1 MAEFT
6 LKELSDLLHASELS
20 LSRLSEEER
29 ETLDRIDKEKEET
42 EKSLGRR
49 LTDDEA
55 IAIEKGT
62 PGGWEVVV
70 KLGDMITPAIKEIR
84 GEKSQ

>member
-6 LKELSDLLHASELS
+6 SKELSDLVHASELS

-29 ETLDRIDKEKEET
+29 KILDQIDKEEEET

-49 LTDDEA
+49 LTDEEA
-55 IAIEKGT
+55 LAIEKGT
-62 PGGWEVVV
+62 PGGWAVVE
-70 KLGDMITPAIKEIR
+70 KLDDMIAPAVKEIR
-84 GEKSQ
+84 GEKAQ